1 MSEADKPRPSV
12 KRQLKPA
19 PQRPGQT
26 LHSPRLKS
34 EVHFAMPG
42 SFSDI
47 DTLRIRTAAVSQPF
61 LDPSSLH
68 NS

>member
-1 MSEADKPRPSV
+1 MSGTNKPRPSV

-19 PQRPGQT
+19 LQRPGQT

-34 EVHFAMPG
+34 EVHFAIPG
-42 SFSDI
+42 SLPDI

-61 LDPSSLH
+61 LDPSSLQ